1 MAFIA
6 AASFAACNLAARSSG
21 CDALSFSIS
30 NHHHPSH
37 MDYCSSSLPP
47 PYRCERR
54 RRAAATRR
62 CPRGCLP
69 TRDSRSSRFFST
81 LDTTPR
87 RSRARPTARTSARS
101 RFFPRAVTSP
111 PTAGAFMCDSIW
123 ARHRA
128 KAFAPSAEYTK
139 SEPHTKSH
147 WRSRSPS
154 TLNPSTSFQSN
165 ALAFSPDDEV
175 PSVDV
180 LWPRD
185 RLRRRRSNAPPSFVS
200 VAVHD

>member
-1 MAFIA
+1 MRRPVLLNIQPIIIVRT
-6 AASFAACNLAARSSG
+6 L
-21 CDALSFSIS
+21 ITV
-30 NHHHPSH
+30 
-37 MDYCSSSLPP
+37 
-47 PYRCERR
+47 RR
-54 RRAAATRR
+54 RFLLLIDAKHDDVLPQLVAVREGVSPHGTR
-62 CPRGCLP
+62 G
-69 TRDSRSSRFFST
+69 SSRFFST

-101 RFFPRAVTSP
+101 RFFPSRVTSP

-165 ALAFSPDDEV
+165 ALAFSPADEV
-175 PSVDV
+175 PSSDV

-185 RLRRRRSNAPPSFVS
+185 RLRRRRSNAPPSVVS